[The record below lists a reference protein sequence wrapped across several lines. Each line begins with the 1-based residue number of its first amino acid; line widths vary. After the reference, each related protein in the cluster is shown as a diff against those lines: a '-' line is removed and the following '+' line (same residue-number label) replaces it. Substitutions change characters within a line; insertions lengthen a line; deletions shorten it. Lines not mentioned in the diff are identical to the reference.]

1 MKCVVQQSDNP
12 RQRKSTKKSSFA
24 KLQSEAWLTGKY
36 PYKPGTRH
44 SFDDLVTLPEHSELN
59 LSVK

>member
-1 MKCVVQQSDNP
+1 MECLVQQRDNP
-12 RQRKSTKKSSFA
+12 RQRKSSKDSSFG
-24 KLQSEAWLTGKY
+24 KLQSEAWLAGKY

-44 SFDDLVTLPEHSELN
+44 SFDDLVTLPEHSDLD